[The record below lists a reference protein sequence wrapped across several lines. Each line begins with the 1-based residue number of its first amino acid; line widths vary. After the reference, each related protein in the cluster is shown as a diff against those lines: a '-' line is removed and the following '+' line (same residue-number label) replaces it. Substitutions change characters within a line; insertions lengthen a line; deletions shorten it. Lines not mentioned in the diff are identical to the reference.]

1 MEDLKLVASRVKEA
15 LFKAGAKK
23 AQYTVIQK
31 ETHEFNVDG
40 GEFSLFRTLFDNS
53 LNMTALVDNK
63 KGEISINKFD
73 EKAVAAAA
81 ENCIKSAESGIADP
95 AYDIAPKQENKV
107 FHDGAYQPD
116 IDLFFERTKELMA
129 HIKERHPKIL
139 MEQMIVQH
147 KNRHELYQNTNG
159 SEFERFMGYYYISLM
174 FSAHE
179 GETTTSFFGSGVQ
192 TTSLDRPFIELGR
205 LEKDLSDAEA
215 SLTTVPSKGKFE
227 GVMVLTPS
235 STAEFLSSIMG
246 NFLSNNAILEKTSI
260 WLDKLGKPV
269 ADPRITISIKPWDDR
284 IVCGERY
291 TGDGFLSENYDVV
304 KDGVLQSFMLNLY
317 TSNKTGYER
326 AKTSAADL
334 VIEGGDTPYHEII
347 KGIKKGIIVGRF
359 SGGQPSNNG
368 DFSGVAKNSFLVE
381 NGEIT
386 GAVSETMIN
395 GNLAEMLNN
404 LIAISSE
411 TVKDGASVL
420 PYMAFD
426 KIVISGKQAE

>member
-1 MEDLKLVASRVKEA
+1 M
-15 LFKAGAKK
+15 
-23 AQYTVIQK
+23 
-31 ETHEFNVDG
+31 
-40 GEFSLFRTLFDNS
+40 
-53 LNMTALVDNK
+53 
-63 KGEISINKFD
+63 
-73 EKAVAAAA
+73 
-81 ENCIKSAESGIADP
+81 
-95 AYDIAPKQENKV
+95 
-107 FHDGAYQPD
+107 
-116 IDLFFERTKELMA
+116 
-129 HIKERHPKIL
+129 
-139 MEQMIVQH
+139 
-147 KNRHELYQNTNG
+147 
-159 SEFERFMGYYYISLM
+159 
-174 FSAHE
+174 
-179 GETTTSFFGSGVQ
+179 
-192 TTSLDRPFIELGR
+192 
-205 LEKDLSDAEA
+205 
-215 SLTTVPSKGKFE
+215 
-227 GVMVLTPS
+227 
-235 STAEFLSSIMG
+235 
-246 NFLSNNAILEKTSI
+246 
-260 WLDKLGKPV
+260 
-269 ADPRITISIKPWDDR
+269 
-284 IVCGERY
+284 CGERY
-291 TGDGFLSENYDVV
+291 TGDGFLSENYDVI